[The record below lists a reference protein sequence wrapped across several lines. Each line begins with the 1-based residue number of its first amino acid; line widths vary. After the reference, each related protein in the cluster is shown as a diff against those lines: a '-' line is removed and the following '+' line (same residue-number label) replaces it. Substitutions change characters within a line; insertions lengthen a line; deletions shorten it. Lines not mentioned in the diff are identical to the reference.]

1 MWFTLTSD
9 ILKQWNRLGVFPKSA
24 ILRNINFSFAHVNTN
39 VAHFEVYDCFEIK
52 FSTCVRQVL
61 PTQQIFKL
69 NLFSEKCFLLNF
81 WYEK

>member
-39 VAHFEVYDCFEIK
+39 VAHFEVRDCFEIK
-52 FSTCVRQVL
+52 FLTYVRQLL
-61 PTQQIFKL
+61 PTQQ
-69 NLFSEKCFLLNF
+69 NF
-81 WYEK
+81 